1 MDGILVINKPAG
13 MTSHDVIS
21 HLRRQYKQKKFGHT
35 GTLDPDATG
44 VLVVLAGKACKCL
57 QFLENT
63 DKEYVAEIELGTDTD
78 TDDASGN
85 AVDSA
90 PVHTDFD
97 FALELQKFVGP
108 QHQRVPRTSAK
119 KVDGR
124 KLYELQRKGREVP
137 DVYTDVTI
145 YQAEPLDDSVFKF
158 RVACSSGTYIRSI
171 CRDLA
176 HNTGNCGH
184 MKSLVRTRAGQF
196 TLDQAQPLEGPHTVY
211 PVRMALQ
218 GLPAL
223 HWSGAGDIE
232 NGRRIH
238 MDSTEDMVLMVDEQ
252 GEPMAVYGR
261 DHGDVFGCVR
271 GLR

>member
-63 DKEYVAEIELGTDTD
+63 DKEYLAEIELGEDTD
-78 TDDASGN
+78 TDDAAGN
-85 AVDSA
+85 VINTK
-90 PVHTDFD
+90 PVNTSFD
-97 FALELQKFVGP
+97 FAAELHKFKGP
-108 QHQRVPRTSAK
+108 LHQRVPDVSAK
-119 KVDGR
+119 KVDGK

-137 DVYTDVTI
+137 AVYADVTVYDI
-145 YQAEPLDDSVFKF
+145 EPAGDLKF

-184 MKSLVRTRAGQF
+184 MKSLVRTRTGQF
-196 TLDQAQPLEGPHTVY
+196 GLEEAQPLEGPHTIY
-211 PVRMALQ
+211 PMKQALA
-218 GLPAL
+218 GMKSM
-223 HWSGAGDIE
+223 HWAKEGDIE

-238 MDSTEDMVLMVDEQ
+238 IDTPEERLLMVDDR
-252 GEPMAVYGR
+252 GEPLAVYGR
-261 DHGDVFGCVR
+261 DHGDVFGCIR
-271 GLR
+271 GLK